1 MINGGII
8 NTVAAAAEVCT
19 TNNSS
24 FPTSNL
30 AYYKL
35 DGDAIDSSG
44 NGYNGT
50 PSNITWGVGKFG
62 PAAVFNG
69 SSSVITS
76 SSAGGAINV
85 SNLSFSL
92 WLNTNNT
99 STAHKVFLSQ
109 YDESGNSRFYFSLVF
124 F

>member
-8 NTVAAAAEVCT
+8 NTVAAAAEDCT

-50 PSNITWGVGKFG
+50 SPNVTWGVGRFG
-62 PAAVFNG
+62 PAGVFNG
-69 SSSVITS
+69 TS
-76 SSAGGAINV
+76 SKISLPNSIITGAF
-85 SNLSFSL
+85 SLSF
-92 WLNTNNT
+92 WVNT
-99 STAHKVFLSQ
+99 S
-109 YDESGNSRFYFSLVF
+109 NI
-124 F
+124 